1 MTAGNFPADMR
12 RRAAPSLPSS
22 RYLAN
27 WANKRRLFMPLDL
40 MEGCT
45 ADSLTRRISI
55 IVPTYNRARSLQAL
69 LASLA
74 VAEAPLDVGIEVLVV
89 NNGSTDETS
98 LLLAHE
104 AAQPKAGSLKVIDE
118 KLPGKAR
125 AINCAMAY
133 ATGDVVLVLDDD
145 VIIDRHCIV
154 GHLNAHGETA
164 FDAIQGR
171 VLPGHDLGGR
181 PADLGTVREYNI
193 PYSDHGDEIHEIR
206 GLTGTN
212 MSFKREVFEKV
223 GPFDTRLGPGAAGF
237 SEDSEYSIR
246 IRKAGFKIGYTP
258 HAVAY
263 HELNPA
269 RYGRAYNRDVAYRKG
284 ISRSLYRDDSI
295 PLRVLPDLL
304 VNCIRYGLYRVVG
317 SRRRAYKAEGRI
329 MKCWGYLMGKLQRRH
344 SSGVTG

>member
-1 MTAGNFPADMR
+1 L
-12 RRAAPSLPSS
+12 AA
-22 RYLAN
+22 
-27 WANKRRLFMPLDL
+27 
-40 MEGCT
+40 
-45 ADSLTRRISI
+45 
-55 IVPTYNRARSLQAL
+55 
-69 LASLA
+69 
-74 VAEAPLDVGIEVLVV
+74 AEIPPGVEIEALVV

-98 LLLAHE
+98 LLLARE
-104 AAQPKAGSLKVIDE
+104 AAQPKIGSLKVIDE

-125 AINCAMAY
+125 AINCAMAC
-133 ATGDVVLVLDDD
+133 ATGDLVLVLDDD
-145 VIIDRHCIV
+145 VVIDARCIV
-154 GHLNAHGETA
+154 GHLNAYGETG

-171 VLPGHDLGGR
+171 VLPGHDLSGQ

-193 PYSDHGDEIHEIR
+193 PYSDHGDEIREIR

-212 MSFKREVFEKV
+212 MSFRREVFERV

-269 RYGRAYNRDVAYRKG
+269 RYGRAYNRDVGYRKG

-295 PLRVLPDLL
+295 LLRVLPDLL
-304 VNCIRYGLYRVVG
+304 ASCMRYGLYRLLG
-317 SRRRAYKAEGRI
+317 SWPRAYKTEGRI
-329 MKCWGYLMGKLQRRH
+329 MKCWGYLMGKLQRRY
-344 SSGVTG
+344 SSGVTE

>member
-1 MTAGNFPADMR
+1 
-12 RRAAPSLPSS
+12 
-22 RYLAN
+22 
-27 WANKRRLFMPLDL
+27 
-40 MEGCT
+40 
-45 ADSLTRRISI
+45 
-55 IVPTYNRARSLQAL
+55 VPTYNRARSLQAL

-74 VAEAPLDVGIEVLVV
+74 AAETPPGVDVEVLVV

-98 LLLAHE
+98 LLLARE

-145 VIIDRHCIV
+145 VVIDRQCIA
-154 GHLNAHGETA
+154 GHLSAYTETA
-164 FDAIQGR
+164 FDAVQGR
-171 VLPGHDLGGR
+171 VLPGYDLTGQ
-181 PADLGTVREYNI
+181 PADLRAVREYNI
-193 PYSDHGDEIHEIR
+193 PYSDHGAEIREIR

-212 MSFKREVFEKV
+212 MSFKREVFETV
-223 GPFDTRLGPGAAGF
+223 GPFDARLGPGAAGF

-246 IRKAGFKIGYTP
+246 IRKGGFKIGYTP

-269 RYGRAYNRDVAYRKG
+269 RYGRAYNRDVGYRKG

-295 PLRVLPDLL
+295 LLRVLPALL
-304 VNCIRYGLYRVVG
+304 GNCIRYGLYRAVG
-317 SRRRAYKAEGRI
+317 SRRRAYKTEGRI
-329 MKCWGYLMGKLQRRH
+329 MKCWGYLMGKLQRRS
-344 SSGVTG
+344 SSGVTE